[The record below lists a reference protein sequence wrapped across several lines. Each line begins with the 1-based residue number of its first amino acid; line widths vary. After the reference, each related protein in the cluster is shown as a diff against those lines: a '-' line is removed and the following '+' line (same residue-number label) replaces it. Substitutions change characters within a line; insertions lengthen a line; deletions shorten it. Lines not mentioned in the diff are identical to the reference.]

1 MDQMNRK
8 TTTSHDQ
15 HKPFGRAVVI
25 GGSIA
30 GLTAARVLSDYF
42 ERVTIIERDRLPE
55 LAEFRRGTPQARHAH
70 ILPLRG
76 QMILEQQFPGLVEEL
91 AANGAISIDGS
102 SEMAFFIAGG
112 WHEVRHHTAAVS
124 TTCSRPLLETTIYRR
139 LAQQDDVQIIQEHE
153 VTGLEVDEQGE
164 RVTGVRLRRRWDVQA
179 GETGMA
185 ADLVVD
191 TSGRESR
198 APAWLAGLGY
208 TPPRESV
215 VNSFPGYAT
224 RIYRRPAEFSEPWK
238 IIYIRPTPPDS
249 FRGGLIIP
257 IEGGRWQV
265 TLVGMSRDYP
275 PTDEEGFLEF
285 ARSLP
290 TPKLYEAIKAAE
302 PLTRPCGYRRTENRL
317 RHYEQLP
324 RYLEGFLAGGD
335 AACALNPVYAL
346 GMTAAALTGQALAGS
361 LKTQRPGDVA
371 GLAQT
376 FQQALH
382 QVVAG
387 PWQMATREDRRW
399 PATEVAESLVSVRLQ
414 VPGRR
419 FMPAPALRRP
429 RQSSNVYHFA

>member
-1 MDQMNRK
+1 
-8 TTTSHDQ
+8 
-15 HKPFGRAVVI
+15 
-25 GGSIA
+25 
-30 GLTAARVLSDYF
+30 
-42 ERVTIIERDRLPE
+42 
-55 LAEFRRGTPQARHAH
+55 
-70 ILPLRG
+70 
-76 QMILEQQFPGLVEEL
+76 
-91 AANGAISIDGS
+91 
-102 SEMAFFIAGG
+102 
-112 WHEVRHHTAAVS
+112 
-124 TTCSRPLLETTIYRR
+124 
-139 LAQQDDVQIIQEHE
+139 
-153 VTGLEVDEQGE
+153 
-164 RVTGVRLRRRWDVQA
+164 
-179 GETGMA
+179 
-185 ADLVVD
+185 
-191 TSGRESR
+191 
-198 APAWLAGLGY
+198 
-208 TPPRESV
+208 
-215 VNSFPGYAT
+215 
-224 RIYRRPAEFSEPWK
+224 
-238 IIYIRPTPPDS
+238 
-249 FRGGLIIP
+249 
-257 IEGGRWQV
+257 
-265 TLVGMSRDYP
+265 MSRDYP